1 MTKEEALKAIEA
13 HLAFMEKPMPAYGTE
28 AFDDY
33 SIEAHTLSV
42 RLRRAMREHPTI
54 RGEGDEPTVTSPAK
68 KL

>member
-33 SIEAHTLSV
+33 SIEAYALRV
-42 RLRRAMREHPTI
+42 KMRRAMQEHPNI